1 LRDGSCRLPL
11 LVRHAI
17 QVLRALAVVADE
29 GRPGALD
36 VRDEVVKFNFLEGK
50 GLSGRCCMVQEEE
63 LPSKR
68 VAHLTES
75 FLEDFLKSSY
85 IFCEFIRNS
94 CS

>member
-1 LRDGSCRLPL
+1 MGYRAPARTGAR
-11 LVRHAI
+11 
-17 QVLRALAVVADE
+17 VLGCHSL
-29 GRPGALD
+29 
-36 VRDEVVKFNFLEGK
+36 KFNFLEGK
-50 GLSGRCCMVQEEE
+50 ELSGRCLVQEEE